1 MDKMTH
7 DAVVEY
13 NLNTKEL
20 KEVYKNFLFTVDL
33 QDRMPH

>member
-1 MDKMTH
+1 MT
-7 DAVVEY
+7 EY
-13 NLNTKEL
+13 NLNIKEV